1 MYRSMLCIKKITQ
14 ASGALL
20 ALVQSTKEKIL
31 GLGDGG
37 GKMPSTKSA
46 ASTQKNNYAKRPY
59 SRLNKYWKII
69 FMPLANLSDST
80 SESVSYTIVFPL

>member
-1 MYRSMLCIKKITQ
+1 MMCRSMFCIKKTTQ
-14 ASGALL
+14 VLVALR

-46 ASTQKNNYAKRPY
+46 ASTQKINHDKQHNFYVIGQFIRLDKKICLLQNRILP
-59 SRLNKYWKII
+59 LNKY
-69 FMPLANLSDST
+69 
-80 SESVSYTIVFPL
+80 